1 MLSCWSVAFLSAI
14 KLIIFILY
22 CIKCLGVKASCQD
35 LIVCGLGK
43 NNPFQKV
50 HQHCLNPAC
59 FVPFFLYGIRVR
71 MKGGIPQ
78 EKTIGSMLYAFNF
91 PSLSLSPSEENTYD
105 EYENELGITAIALYD
120 YQAGK

>member
-1 MLSCWSVAFLSAI
+1 M
-14 KLIIFILY
+14 
-22 CIKCLGVKASCQD
+22 
-35 LIVCGLGK
+35 VCGLGK

-91 PSLSLSPSEENTYD
+91 PSLSLPQKKIPTMNMKM
-105 EYENELGITAIALYD
+105 NLEL
-120 YQAGK
+120 QP